1 MKGQS
6 PSFSVDAATLFRG
19 LMDGGSNSRIL
30 LDLAAANIVEL
41 HATSGDWN
49 DLLWLISTAL
59 RESNSAY
66 SGEEYA
72 SLRNNLPVIFH

>member
-6 PSFSVDAATLFRG
+6 PAFSVNAATLFRG

-30 LDLAAANIVEL
+30 LDLAAANEVEL
-41 HATSGDWN
+41 HATSSDWN

-59 RESNSAY
+59 RESKTAY

-72 SLRNNLPVIFH
+72 ALRNNLPVVFH